1 MTRRH
6 HILLSLILLIGA
18 TLRFWHL
25 DWGTDPV
32 DGRFHPL
39 HPDERSLL
47 QAAAE
52 LRHDLKPTISSYV
65 ALSLYLPWLPA
76 TLFGFVA
83 ESSPFTSTI
92 PPARARLNLSA
103 CTSCFA
109 LLGDRQA
116 LRLPNHTIHQGPVF

>member
-47 QAAAE
+47 PSGSRAAARLE
-52 LRHDLKPTISSYV
+52 AHDFILRCPLAV
-65 ALSLYLPWLPA
+65 PA
-76 TLFGFVA
+76 MATSDTVRFRGRV
-83 ESSPFTSTI
+83 EPFHFDDPAST
-92 PPARARLNLSA
+92 RA
-103 CTSCFA
+103 T
-109 LLGDRQA
+109 
-116 LRLPNHTIHQGPVF
+116 